1 MPSNRTDKMD
11 RRSFLIT
18 TAGAAA
24 TAALACGSRQ
34 APQPESTSAPP
45 NIIYIMADDL
55 GYGDLGCY
63 GQQQISTPN
72 IDRLAAQ
79 GIRFT
84 DHYAGSTVCAP
95 SRCCLMTGLHT
106 GHSYIRGN
114 REVKPMGQEPLPEG
128 TVTVAGLL
136 RQAGYATGLC
146 GKWGLG
152 GPGSTGHPN
161 HQGFDYFFGYLGQRH
176 AHNYYPEYLFE
187 NERKVPLEG
196 NEMPEPRRG
205 DGAGEARVKKTYS
218 SDVIGSKALDF
229 IRQNSDG
236 PFFLYFS
243 PTIPHA
249 NNEAGDHG
257 MEVPDQGEYSNRHW
271 PEQQKNMAAM
281 VSRLD
286 RDVGRVMDLLNELG
300 IAENTVVFFTSDNG
314 PHAEG
319 GNDPDFFDSN
329 GPLRGIKRDLYEG
342 GIRVPMIARWPGRI
356 TPGSVTDHASAFWD
370 FLPTACEL
378 AGATRAP
385 GLDGISYLPALSGGA
400 QREHDYLYWE
410 FHEGGGTSQAVR
422 SGRWKGVRKTP
433 SSPLELYDLLGDI
446 GEREDLAAQNSE
458 IAARLEGYLQA
469 ARSPSELWPLK
480 G

>member
-1 MPSNRTDKMD
+1 MNDKRCDSMG
-11 RRSFLIT
+11 RRSFLFS
-18 TAGAAA
+18 AAA
-24 TAALACGSRQ
+24 TAAALACGSR
-34 APQPESTSAPP
+34 PSSEPEATPAPP

-63 GQQQISTPN
+63 GQQEISTPN

-84 DHYAGSTVCAP
+84 DHYSGSTVCAP

-114 REVKPMGQEPLPEG
+114 REVKPMGQESLPQG
-128 TVTVAGLL
+128 TVTVAKLL
-136 RQAGYATGLC
+136 GQEGYRTGLC

-152 GPGSTGHPN
+152 APGSEGHPN
-161 HQGFDYFFGYLGQRH
+161 RQGFDYFFGYLCQRH
-176 AHNYYPEYLFE
+176 AHNSYPEYLFE
-187 NERKVPLEG
+187 NERQVALEG
-196 NEMPEPRRG
+196 NEMPEPKRG
-205 DGAGEARVKKTYS
+205 DGAGVAAVKQTHS
-218 SDVIGSKALDF
+218 HDVISSKALDF
-229 IRQNSDG
+229 IRDNSND

-257 MEVPDQGEYSNRHW
+257 MEVPEQGQYSDRDW

-286 RDVGRVMDLLNELG
+286 RDVGRVLDLLDELG
-300 IAENTVVFFTSDNG
+300 IADNTVVFFTSDNG
-314 PHAEG
+314 PHREG
-319 GNDPDFFDSN
+319 GNDPDYFNSN

-356 TPGSVTDHASAFWD
+356 TAGSVTGHASAFWD
-370 FLPTACEL
+370 FLPTACEI
-378 AGATRAP
+378 AGAACP
-385 GLDGISYLPALSGGA
+385 SGLDGISYLPALGGSE
-400 QREHDYLYWE
+400 QREHEYLYWE

-422 SGRWKGVRKTP
+422 SGHWKGVRKNP
-433 SSPLELYDLLGDI
+433 SSALELYDLRDDT
-446 GEREDLAAQNSE
+446 GEQKNLAGQNEETVSRLVKYLSDAREKSE
-458 IAARLEGYLQA
+458 IWQ
-469 ARSPSELWPLK
+469 LK

>member
-1 MPSNRTDKMD
+1 MPSNRSDQIG
-11 RRSFLIT
+11 RRSFLFSA
-18 TAGAAA
+18 AGAA
-24 TAALACGSRQ
+24 AALACGSRPDA
-34 APQPESTSAPP
+34 APEPAVSPP

-55 GYGDLGCY
+55 GWADLGCY
-63 GQQQISTPN
+63 GQKVISTPN

-114 REVKPMGQEPLPEG
+114 REVKPMGQEPLPKN
-128 TVTVAGLL
+128 TVTAARLL
-136 RQAGYATGLC
+136 KDAGYATGLC

-152 GPGSTGHPN
+152 GPGSEGHPN
-161 HQGFDYFFGYLGQRH
+161 AQGFDYFFGYLCQRH
-176 AHNYYPEYLFE
+176 AHNSYPEYLFE
-187 NERKVPLEG
+187 NEREVPLEG
-196 NEMPEPRRG
+196 NRMPEPKRG
-205 DGAGEARVKKTYS
+205 DGAGVASEKQTYS
-218 SDVIGSKALDF
+218 HDVISGKALDF
-229 IRQNSDG
+229 IRANSGG

-257 MEVPDQGEYSNRHW
+257 MEVPEQGQYAGRDW

-286 RDVGRVMDLLNELG
+286 RDVGRVLDLLDELG
-300 IAENTVVFFTSDNG
+300 IADNTVVFFTSDNG
-314 PHAEG
+314 PHREG

-329 GPLRGIKRDLYEG
+329 GPLRGIKRDLSDG

-356 TPGSVTDHASAFWD
+356 AQGSVTNHPSAFWD

-378 AGATRAP
+378 AGVASP
-385 GLDGISYLPALSGGA
+385 DGLDGISYLPTLTGGA
-400 QREHDYLYWE
+400 QRQHQYLYWE
-410 FHEGGGTSQAVR
+410 FHKGSGTSQAVR
-422 SGRWKGVRKTP
+422 SSHWKGLRQAP
-433 SSPLELYDLLGDI
+433 SAALELYDLRNDI
-446 GEREDLAAQNSE
+446 GEEKDLAEQHPE
-458 IAARLEGYLQA
+458 IVSRLEGYLQA
-469 ARSPSELWPLK
+469 ARIESEIWHLE